1 MTMAA
6 PVTPPPR
13 RSFGRRTNLVLFI
26 GMVVGLALVLGAT
39 APNAGI
45 LLLGLPLG
53 LVCAGALCS
62 GPAGTLALPPF
73 RSRPAADRAA
83 LRFPAV
89 LSGIG
94 LAAVGVALA
103 RAATSPEW
111 FDAGLVMVSAGTW
124 AVTQAI
130 ALPRAAASGGIAQ
143 VIAHSGMVLAAALF
157 AALALG
163 AVPKM
168 AGTKEKAYLA
178 EMKSDLRNLVTA
190 EEAYFA
196 DSTRFTTNLGSMY
209 SASSGVTG
217 PTIATT
223 ADGWTAHVGQTST
236 VYTCAIFV
244 GSTPLAPA
252 TVEGAP
258 ACDNIRPPFAGRVLL
273 VVGLA
278 IALGA
283 GAALARVTPPAP

>member
-26 GMVVGLALVLGAT
+26 GMVVGLALVLGAIAT
-39 APNAGI
+39 NSDI
-45 LLLGLPLG
+45 MLLGLPLV
-53 LVCAGALCS
+53 LVCAGALF
-62 GPAGTLALPPF
+62 T
-73 RSRPAADRAA
+73 
-83 LRFPAV
+83 
-89 LSGIG
+89 
-94 LAAVGVALA
+94 
-103 RAATSPEW
+103 
-111 FDAGLVMVSAGTW
+111 
-124 AVTQAI
+124 
-130 ALPRAAASGGIAQ
+130 
-143 VIAHSGMVLAAALF
+143 
-157 AALALG
+157 ALALG

-252 TVEGAP
+252 TAEGAP

-283 GAALARVTPPAP
+283 GAALARVTPTAP

>member
-1 MTMAA
+1 MAA
-6 PVTPPPR
+6 PITPPPR

-26 GMVVGLALVLGAT
+26 GMVVGLALVLGAIAT
-39 APNAGI
+39 NSDI
-45 LLLGLPLG
+45 MLLGLPLV
-53 LVCAGALCS
+53 LVCAGALFI
-62 GPAGTLALPPF
+62 GPAVTLALPPF
-73 RSRPAADRAA
+73 RYRPAADRAA

-168 AGTKEKAYLA
+168 AGTKERAYIA

-196 DSTRFTTNLGSMY
+196 DSTRYTTNLGSMY
-209 SASSGVTG
+209 SASAGVTG

-244 GSTPLAPA
+244 GATPLAPA
-252 TVEGAP
+252 TVEGTP
-258 ACDNIRPPFAGRVLL
+258 ACDNIRPPFAGGAFLL
-273 VVGLA
+273 V
-278 IALGA
+278 ALGVAIVA
-283 GAALARVTPPAP
+283 GGVVSRVTRPAP